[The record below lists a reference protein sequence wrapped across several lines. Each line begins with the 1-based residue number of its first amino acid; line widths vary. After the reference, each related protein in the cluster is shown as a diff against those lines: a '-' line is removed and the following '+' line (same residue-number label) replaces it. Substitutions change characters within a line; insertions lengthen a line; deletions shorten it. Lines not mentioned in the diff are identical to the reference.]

1 MGHDGHGT
9 DHPGH
14 GMSQG
19 VHKMDH
25 SGHDI
30 SEGSHEMGHDQ
41 YDADHSGHKMSHG
54 AHEMDHSGHDM
65 SGSSHQIEHEAHG
78 KDHSEQ
84 SMPQG
89 MDPLGGKVGGIG
101 TDTPPAAGGV
111 QEEHSSHQH
120 RDSHER
126 IPKQNQ
132 LKRKASI
139 VDGAASGH

>member
-9 DHPGH
+9 DHSGH

-30 SEGSHEMGHDQ
+30 SEGSYEMGHDQ

-78 KDHSEQ
+78 KDHSEP

-101 TDTPPAAGGV
+101 ADTPPAASGV

-126 IPKQNQ
+126 APKQNQ
-132 LKRKASI
+132 VKRKAST

>member
-1 MGHDGHGT
+1 
-9 DHPGH
+9 
-14 GMSQG
+14 
-19 VHKMDH
+19 
-25 SGHDI
+25 
-30 SEGSHEMGHDQ
+30 
-41 YDADHSGHKMSHG
+41 
-54 AHEMDHSGHDM
+54 M

-101 TDTPPAAGGV
+101 TDHPPAASGV

-126 IPKQNQ
+126 APKQNQ
-132 LKRKASI
+132 VKRKAST